1 MGRLAGVGADDGGKA
16 GGLEDW
22 TGGLE
27 VPLQPEAA
35 KTSATCWEALRALF
49 GAGADAPWRL
59 LPRPAAGE
67 EVWGEEESGRGLPE
81 VDIEFPGEADVR
93 DFLEVEGKVGAVMEA
108 SAEVREE
115 TEAREEVLS

>member
-16 GGLEDW
+16 GVR
-22 TGGLE
+22 GGLE
-27 VPLQPEAA
+27 VLLQPEAA